1 MLVAPQRRR
10 CLPPGVPCRDLL
22 PRREKSEVTLIQGP
36 TSLSEMT
43 AHKILLLV
51 LDGVSD
57 RPCHEL
63 AGLTPLQAALTP
75 VLDRIALEGISGIMD
90 TIAPGIRPGSDTAH
104 LALLGY
110 PPEKYYTGRG
120 PLEALGNGIHME
132 PGMIGFRCNYA
143 TIDTQGKIIDRRAGR
158 IHDTEP
164 LSAAI
169 QERVDLSPMGVEF
182 VFRSGA
188 GHRAALALKGEEL
201 GHCVSS
207 NDPKRE
213 GVPPLA
219 FQEKIDT
226 PGDRKTAQA
235 LNEFVRQSTAIL
247 EAHPVNRDRKVKG
260 LMPANVILVRGAGEM
275 GHFESFE
282 QKYGLS
288 GSVIAAATLIS
299 GIGMSV
305 GLHHVAVR
313 GATGSI
319 DTNLSGK
326 VEAAIGELEERDFV
340 LLNIKGADEA
350 GHDGKA
356 VQKRDFIEKVDRALA
371 PFLEMKDCLIAVC
384 ADHSTPCSVKDHS
397 ADPVPLVLWGE
408 GVRVDDVVSFN
419 EFACAGGGLHRLPG
433 SALMPVLLDLINKSH
448 KYGA

>member
-1 MLVAPQRRR
+1 
-10 CLPPGVPCRDLL
+10 
-22 PRREKSEVTLIQGP
+22 
-36 TSLSEMT
+36 MT

-57 RPCHEL
+57 RPCPEL
-63 AGLTPLQAALTP
+63 AGLTPLQAARTP
-75 VLDRIALEGISGIMD
+75 VLDRIALEGITGIMD

-120 PLEALGNGIHME
+120 PLEALGNGIRME

-143 TIDTQGKIIDRRAGR
+143 TLDPQGRVIDRRAGR
-158 IHDTEP
+158 IHETES
-164 LSAAI
+164 LSTSI
-169 QERVDLSPMGVEF
+169 QQHVDLSSLGVEF

-188 GHRAALALKGEEL
+188 GHRAALALKGEGL

-207 NDPKRE
+207 NDPKKE
-213 GVPPLA
+213 GVPPLVFREQRDA
-219 FQEKIDT
+219 
-226 PGDRKTAQA
+226 PGDRKTAET
-235 LNEFVRQSTAIL
+235 LNEFVRQSTSIL
-247 EAHPVNRDRKVKG
+247 KAHPLNKERKEKG
-260 LMPANVILVRGAGEM
+260 LMPANMILIRGAGEM
-275 GHFESFE
+275 GHFEPFE

-305 GLHHVAVR
+305 GLHHIPVR
-313 GATGSI
+313 GATGSV

-326 VEAAIGELEERDFV
+326 VETAMRELEERDFV

-356 VQKRDFIEKVDRALA
+356 VLKRDFIEKVDQALA
-371 PFLEMKDCLIAVC
+371 PFLEMKDCVIAVC

-397 ADPVPLVLWGE
+397 ADPVPLVIRGE
-408 GVRVDDVVSFN
+408 GVRVDDVVSFD
-419 EFACAGGGLHRLPG
+419 EFTCAHGGLHRLPG
-433 SALMPVLLDLINKSH
+433 TALMPVLLDLINKSH